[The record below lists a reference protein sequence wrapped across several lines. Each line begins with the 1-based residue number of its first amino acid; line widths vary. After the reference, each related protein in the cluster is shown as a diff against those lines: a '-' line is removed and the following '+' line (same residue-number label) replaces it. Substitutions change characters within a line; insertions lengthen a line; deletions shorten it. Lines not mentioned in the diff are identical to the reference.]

1 MAGPRGGPGVTQSI
15 AQTFTAGLTGTLEGV
30 ALNLAKDTASDPLVV
45 ELRDVGADGAPGGT
59 VLSQTYLG
67 AEQVRNRRVAASRP
81 VGSADRGHG
90 LRDRGLRGGGLG
102 LPVERREDRHV
113 QRRQG
118 LHQYASPPAS
128 AWTTSAGDR
137 ASGRTSPPRAP
148 SRSSPTRDA
157 RRGRLRRGFAASG
170 RLSPVWR
177 GPPQALRPL
186 DRSFPVHCFRW
197 LGDTMTATISDLAP
211 AQTLRVCMNVGGA
224 GSSGAGG
231 PGGGASGVSLGS
243 DFSSPVVIGGGG
255 GATSSQSALGAVRGG
270 NAGWPAG
277 VDGEGSQPGRGGTQS
292 VAGGGGE
299 PGSAT
304 TAAGPGGG
312 GAGTDVYSGGG
323 GGGWFGGGSGNDVSS
338 IVVLGS
344 GGGGGSDYCAAF
356 AALCSRTPGGSGP
369 AGVTLTYTVAETAVA
384 PTIARPTGAPFG
396 TAATAVPLAVL
407 SFTQSA
413 RRWRASRSARR
424 KARVGTTFRFELNRP
439 AKATL
444 TFYRSSSKRRLGAQT
459 RIAPAGAS
467 RIRFTGAGVRS
478 PAAEARALHRGPR
491 RDRRHHT
498 GGRQAADVHDRA
510 LITPRAGTSG
520 LGRNATAGAGL
531 HRPVERPQREP
542 PPARPRR

>member
-1 MAGPRGGPGVTQSI
+1 M
-15 AQTFTAGLTGTLEGV
+15 
-30 ALNLAKDTASDPLVV
+30 
-45 ELRDVGADGAPGGT
+45 
-59 VLSQTYLG
+59 
-67 AEQVRNRRVAASRP
+67 
-81 VGSADRGHG
+81 
-90 LRDRGLRGGGLG
+90 
-102 LPVERREDRHV
+102 
-113 QRRQG
+113 
-118 LHQYASPPAS
+118 
-128 AWTTSAGDR
+128 
-137 ASGRTSPPRAP
+137 
-148 SRSSPTRDA
+148 
-157 RRGRLRRGFAASG
+157 
-170 RLSPVWR
+170 
-177 GPPQALRPL
+177 
-186 DRSFPVHCFRW
+186 
-197 LGDTMTATISDLAP
+197 
-211 AQTLRVCMNVGGA
+211 
-224 GSSGAGG
+224 
-231 PGGGASGVSLGS
+231 
-243 DFSSPVVIGGGG
+243 IGGGG
-255 GATSSQSALGAVRGG
+255 GAASSQSALGAVRGG

-467 RIRFTGAGVRS
+467 RIRFTGRVSARLRLRPGRYTVVLGATDGITRLAAKRLTFTIVR
-478 PAAEARALHRGPR
+478 
-491 RDRRHHT
+491 
-498 GGRQAADVHDRA
+498 
-510 LITPRAGTSG
+510 
-520 LGRNATAGAGL
+520 
-531 HRPVERPQREP
+531 
-542 PPARPRR
+542 